1 MMRQPVMRAPARAA
15 DSPHPNSLK
24 PGRAHRPT
32 RAAVSPLVFV
42 RSRRPEWNEK

>member
-1 MMRQPVMRAPARAA
+1 MMRLPVVRAPAPGA

-42 RSRRPEWNEK
+42 RSRRPERNEK